1 MTITLTV
8 ETLTSDDMLMQT
20 EGQFLSTM
28 RDQLFIYHEPSAQY
42 YGIDEVGELIWTL
55 ALQPIAVRE
64 IRDALVQAYEVT
76 IEEAEYDVLRFCSE
90 LLNVGLLRIASH
102 TV

>member
-8 ETLTSDDMLMQT
+8 YDMLVQT
-20 EGQFLSTM
+20 EDQFLSTM

-42 YGIDEVGELIWTL
+42 YCIDEVGELIWTL
-55 ALQPIAVRE
+55 ALQPISARD
-64 IRDALVQAYEVT
+64 IRDALVKAYDVT